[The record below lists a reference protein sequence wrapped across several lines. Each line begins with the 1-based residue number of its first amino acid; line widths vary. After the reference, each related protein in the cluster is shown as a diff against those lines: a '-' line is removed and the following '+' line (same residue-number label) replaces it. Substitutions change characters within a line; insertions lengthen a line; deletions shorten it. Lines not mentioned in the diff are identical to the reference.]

1 MKMTPLKLYIQ
12 VLLDSNEIVNFIK
25 TFTNSYKGSLTKYS
39 EYYIMFI

>member
-1 MKMTPLKLYIQ
+1 MKMTPLKLSIQ

-25 TFTNSYKGSLTKYS
+25 TFTNSNKATLTKYS